1 MARRWTVN
9 PPMGQVIGGWI
20 GAMIVLGIA
29 GGWLFGPAEVTL
41 HTVPMTPR
49 PPVDA
54 DARRLPVPAEIDAQR
69 AADRE
74 VSESAGEGHGTAGA
88 ALDAATEVSRAARCR
103 TALSRAG
110 VTHVPPGVRAGR
122 LR

>member
-41 HTVPMTPR
+41 HTVPMGPR
-49 PPVDA
+49 PAATPEAPAPEV
-54 DARRLPVPAEIDAQR
+54 DARRAAQPGADDAR
-69 AADRE
+69 RD
-74 VSESAGEGHGTAGA
+74 GA
-88 ALDAATEVSRAARCR
+88 PER
-103 TALSRAG
+103 
-110 VTHVPPGVRAGR
+110 P
-122 LR
+122 

>member
-9 PPMGQVIGGWI
+9 PPMGQVIGGWV

-49 PPVDA
+49 PSVTATP
-54 DARRLPVPAEIDAQR
+54 PGSSGTSEIDAQR
-69 AADRE
+69 AADRR
-74 VSESAGEGHGTAGA
+74 SERAEGHGNSRGA
-88 ALDAATEVSRAARCR
+88 VDRPDR
-103 TALSRAG
+103 G
-110 VTHVPPGVRAGR
+110 QPGEESEGR
-122 LR
+122 

>member
-9 PPMGQVIGGWI
+9 PPMGQVIGGWV

-49 PPVDA
+49 PSA
-54 DARRLPVPAEIDAQR
+54 TTTPAGFTEVDAQR
-69 AADRE
+69 AADRG
-74 VSESAGEGHGTAGA
+74 SAEGGRSRGTARQ
-88 ALDAATEVSRAARCR
+88 ATRATQA
-103 TALSRAG
+103 SQSG
-110 VTHVPPGVRAGR
+110 GGSEGP
-122 LR
+122 